1 MNGAMKLRRFVQ
13 PAAFLSPLSSSLPHC
28 PIVAS
33 CTIEAGAPCDAY
45 TGGGNG
51 ESTTPGGSWMTASSY
66 SSPYSCS

>member
-1 MNGAMKLRRFVQ
+1 MNGTKMLRGFVK

-33 CTIEAGAPCDAY
+33 WTKEVGAACDEY

-51 ESTTPGGSWMTASSY
+51 ESTAAPAASS
-66 SSPYSCS
+66 